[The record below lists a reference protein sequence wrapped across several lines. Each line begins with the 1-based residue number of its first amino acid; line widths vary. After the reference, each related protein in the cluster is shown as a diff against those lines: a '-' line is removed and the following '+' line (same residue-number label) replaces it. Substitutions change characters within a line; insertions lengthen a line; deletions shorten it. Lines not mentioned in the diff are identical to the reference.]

1 MFYLW
6 QFLLLPII
14 SFYFQIKLDN
24 SFPNPWKQTLC
35 HFSAYVTPASSSYLF
50 LLVFSKRKN
59 KSWKRKRPAP
69 LTNST
74 IASRKTD
81 KAQLYAQQYQI
92 TSHNKLLHNT
102 LNFILFFSDRNNH
115 STWLVLR
122 NRYLA
127 WCTLLHR
134 AGQSRLQLDYPS
146 SSTHQPAVSQ
156 TECTHHSGRAAY
168 PVQAGTHH
176 NQPEMVSAEPV
187 PGANSWGRNGSF
199 KREVG

>member
-1 MFYLW
+1 MKQLEETMFYLW

-74 IASRKTD
+74 IASRNTD

-92 TSHNKLLHNT
+92 TSHNKLFHNS
-102 LNFILFFSDRNNH
+102 LNSILFF
-115 STWLVLR
+115 LI
-122 NRYLA
+122 
-127 WCTLLHR
+127 
-134 AGQSRLQLDYPS
+134 
-146 SSTHQPAVSQ
+146 
-156 TECTHHSGRAAY
+156 
-168 PVQAGTHH
+168 GTII
-176 NQPEMVSAEPV
+176 PLGWFWETGIW
-187 PGANSWGRNGSF
+187 PGAHYSTELGSPDSNWITPAAQHISPLSH
-199 KREVG
+199 KQSAPITLEEQHILYRQERTTTSQRW